1 MSAPIVIGAPGEALL
16 EFISDVSAQ
25 GHMRGTAIWSDS
37 QALRGISDGLAL
49 LGWDALLVDPDDEP
63 LSTAAMSHRAQIHG
77 EPTFVLLLCE
87 GDSQVGSIAFMVM
100 RHLPDTSV
108 VLVGPESDAAADR
121 LACLQ
126 EDLGLCLSRADDVH
140 QALAVCT
147 HHSGAAHETRRE
159 AEGDRHG

>member
-16 EFISDVSAQ
+16 EFISDVSAG
-25 GHMRGTAIWSDS
+25 GHMHGTAIWSDS
-37 QALRGISDGLAL
+37 RTLRDISDGLAL

-77 EPTFVLLLCE
+77 EPPFVLLLCD
-87 GDSQVGSIAFMVM
+87 GNSQVGLIASMVV

-108 VLVGPESDAAADR
+108 VLIGPDSDAAADR

-126 EDLGLCLSRADDVH
+126 EDLGLSLSRADDVH
-140 QALAVCT
+140 QALAAQHT
-147 HHSGAAHETRRE
+147 SSSSSTRDSK
-159 AEGDRHG
+159 GS